1 MIKICSEKNR
11 GETMV
16 REKAS
21 FYIHKLRDYYG
32 EPTTALEYSSPFQ
45 LLLAV
50 ILSAQTTDKQVNKIT
65 PRLFARYPTPEKLAA
80 AEPSELEELIRG
92 IGLFRN
98 KARAL
103 INCAQKLLKDFD
115 GKVPANREKLMSLP
129 GVGRKSAN
137 VVLAVAFARASFP
150 VDTHVFRVSR
160 RLGLSRGETPE
171 QVEKDIIAIYP
182 EKEWI
187 NFHHLL
193 ISHGREICKARRPLC
208 FRCPVQKECPS
219 CIAV

>member
-1 MIKICSEKNR
+1 MA
-11 GETMV
+11 
-16 REKAS
+16 REKAD
-21 FYIHKLRDYYG
+21 FYIQRLRSYYG
-32 EPTTALEYSSPFQ
+32 EPTTALKYSSPFQ

-50 ILSAQTTDKQVNKIT
+50 ILSAQTTDKQVNKVT
-65 PRLFARYPTPEKLAA
+65 PRLFAQYPTPEKLAA
-80 AEPSELEELIRG
+80 AHPDELEKLIRG

-103 INCAQKLLKDFD
+103 INTAQLLLRDFN
-115 GKVPANREKLMSLP
+115 GQVPGSREELMSLP

-160 RLGLSRGETPE
+160 RLGLSQGQTPE
-171 QVEKDIIAIYP
+171 QVEKDVTAIYP

-187 NFHHLL
+187 KFHHLL

-208 FRCPVQKECPS
+208 SRCPVQEECPS